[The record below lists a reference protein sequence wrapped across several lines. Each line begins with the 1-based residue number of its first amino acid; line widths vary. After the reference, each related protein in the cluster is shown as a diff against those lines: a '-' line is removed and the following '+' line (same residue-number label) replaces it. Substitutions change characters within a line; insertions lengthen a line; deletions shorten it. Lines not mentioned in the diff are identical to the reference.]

1 MAQNAGAKTGE
12 MTALAPESAAS
23 KQQRVLDLYDADGD
37 GKLDHVSHPCLHVRY
52 QPAHGD

>member
-12 MTALAPESAAS
+12 TLVPETAAS

-37 GKLDHVSHPCLHVRY
+37 GSLDHVSHPCLHVRY
-52 QPAHGD
+52 QPSHGD